1 MLAATHETTGASR
14 LAHPEPPAL
23 PPNLGNVLDAL
34 DNQIHRAWEFS
45 CALGAIVVN
54 VYGEEGFVEEER
66 LLIDGGPGQI
76 GAIAQRIEVLDQCN
90 DRIRRMIDRLEA
102 L

>member
-1 MLAATHETTGASR
+1 MLAATRETTGASR
-14 LAHPEPPAL
+14 LAHPEPSAPT
-23 PPNLGNVLDAL
+23 PNLGNVIDAI

-45 CALGAIVVN
+45 CALAAILAQ
-54 VYGEEGFVEEER
+54 VYGEETVVEEER
-66 LLIDGGPGQI
+66 PLIDSGPGQI

-90 DRIRRMIDRLEA
+90 DRIRRMIDRLEV